1 MACSNT
7 CRRPS
12 RLPPLPQEASSVRQQ
27 LHRHH
32 DRILAA
38 HARRAKEIAKVAIE
52 KDKSEAKLAKFG
64 GSVPPAVVEQ
74 ERLRLADWTAKLA
87 ALQEQRARL

>member
-1 MACSNT
+1 MACSDT
-7 CRRPS
+7 CRSPS
-12 RLPPLPQEASSVRQQ
+12 RLPPLPQEASRVRQQ
-27 LHRHH
+27 LHHVRV
-32 DRILAA
+32 LAA
-38 HARRAKEIAKVAIE
+38 HVHRAKKIAKVAIE

-74 ERLRLADWTAKLA
+74 ERLRLADWTAKLE